1 LQVEQA
7 LRASFNNPD
16 RAVEYLLT
24 GIPAQLFDDPPGSGA
39 ENDPTLPTSGGG
51 SEGEVCNLYNYNF
64 VFVPVFALYRI
75 FSSNSCH
82 LEYLVPD
89 CWYEASA

>member
-1 LQVEQA
+1 VEQA

-51 SEGEVCNLYNYNF
+51 SEGENVGNMYNYIPFFSCFNF
-64 VFVPVFALYRI
+64 CIIPYFLK
-75 FSSNSCH
+75 
-82 LEYLVPD
+82 
-89 CWYEASA
+89 